1 MTELT
6 KKMEKVIKEVLWDY
20 HWNVKYSNR
29 KENMYMENLA
39 QEFPHLNREALK
51 DVGKYKDDVR
61 PVVKN
66 NRISYADVPEEAEMY
81 LPISPDSYI
90 H

>member
-1 MTELT
+1 
-6 KKMEKVIKEVLWDY
+6 
-20 HWNVKYSNR
+20 
-29 KENMYMENLA
+29 MENLA